1 MVKPASLTVLWR
13 ADVSREWTRELD
25 TPLARVFFSRI
36 GIIEGKHIRKQL
48 TALCNRATQLT
59 KTKNA
64 QPECHSRKDEDGAES
79 AQVVVLPRPAA
90 RLHPLRER
98 LIYRRLPPYNE
109 TPVPACANATGQEG
123 ALAIGLENAAWFRQ
137 KPGAGR
143 RDFSLQFTQGQET
156 RYDLQLKKRNSF
168 LRVTLTERKGGEQK
182 DILDLGRIPEN
193 YFGEDSWA
201 SVRMSEKDVRLAFR
215 KNAWEGME
223 TRVWGQEV
231 SRGQITGLV
240 SCAFISITVI
250 STEAWTGTAPPDDD
264 TTPADEGAGGRSDD
278 PVLLAAAEDAAF
290 GERQNKRLRARL
302 AKQGSGSRSRLAT
315 SPSAGL
321 GVQTSEVEFFQVR
334 NPSLM
339 VAAGTLPSSH
349 TRFAGGHHH
358 AVRSMSQPAPTEVG
372 QRKPPSLDFPAP
384 PASPPPGYTADDSEA
399 EDYVNAET
407 LMIEDSGRR
416 GQARD
421 AEPFPR
427 SVDSLLRELQF
438 E

>member
-1 MVKPASLTVLWR
+1 M
-13 ADVSREWTRELD
+13 
-25 TPLARVFFSRI
+25 LAVY
-36 GIIEGKHIRKQL
+36 
-48 TALCNRATQLT
+48 
-59 KTKNA
+59 
-64 QPECHSRKDEDGAES
+64 
-79 AQVVVLPRPAA
+79 VVVL
-90 RLHPLRER
+90 
-98 LIYRRLPPYNE
+98 
-109 TPVPACANATGQEG
+109 
-123 ALAIGLENAAWFRQ
+123 
-137 KPGAGR
+137 
-143 RDFSLQFTQGQET
+143 S
-156 RYDLQLKKRNSF
+156 S
-168 LRVTLTERKGGEQK
+168 
-182 DILDLGRIPEN
+182 
-193 YFGEDSWA
+193 
-201 SVRMSEKDVRLAFR
+201 
-215 KNAWEGME
+215 
-223 TRVWGQEV
+223 
-231 SRGQITGLV
+231 
-240 SCAFISITVI
+240 
-250 STEAWTGTAPPDDD
+250 
-264 TTPADEGAGGRSDD
+264 
-278 PVLLAAAEDAAF
+278 
-290 GERQNKRLRARL
+290 QNKRLRARL

-358 AVRSMSQPAPTEVG
+358 AVYTPASQASRGQGSSSTPRLSAYRRSMSQPAPTEVG